1 MHDQSKQ
8 SSHDEPALRQAVRHP
23 KRLQILGYLTEKR
36 AGVDESG
43 LADALGSSH
52 LLVRYH
58 LKILQSAGLVA
69 HAKGPQSSA
78 AERYVIAA

>member
-1 MHDQSKQ
+1 MHDHGKQ

-43 LADALGSSH
+43 LADALGSSR

-58 LKILQSAGLVA
+58 LEILQSAGLVA
-69 HAKGPQSSA
+69 RTKGPQPSA
-78 AERYVIAA
+78 AERYVVSA